1 MVSTIAKNPMTWVT
15 HILFAEYVTGIVPKH
30 THHYSKFINPS
41 DLQEMLLALGVPV
54 VARREL
60 DINWRG

>member
-41 DLQEMLLALGVPV
+41 DLQEMLLA
-54 VARREL
+54 
-60 DINWRG
+60 

>member
-1 MVSTIAKNPMTWVT
+1 LASAVRPGGTLMVSTIAKNPMTWVT

-41 DLQEMLLALGVPV
+41 DLQEMLLA
-54 VARREL
+54 
-60 DINWRG
+60 